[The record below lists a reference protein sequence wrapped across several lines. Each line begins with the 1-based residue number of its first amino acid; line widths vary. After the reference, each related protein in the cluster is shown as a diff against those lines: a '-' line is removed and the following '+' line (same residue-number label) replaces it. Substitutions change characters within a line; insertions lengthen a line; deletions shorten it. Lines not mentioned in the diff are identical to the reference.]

1 MKTSIDQCDLLTIK
15 RSKMTLLADNI
26 NIVNSEKPLEI
37 KVETKLSFNQQIKI
51 QSFNCPD
58 TV

>member
-1 MKTSIDQCDLLTIK
+1 
-15 RSKMTLLADNI
+15 MTLLADNI

-51 QSFNCPD
+51 QNFNCPD
-58 TV
+58 TM